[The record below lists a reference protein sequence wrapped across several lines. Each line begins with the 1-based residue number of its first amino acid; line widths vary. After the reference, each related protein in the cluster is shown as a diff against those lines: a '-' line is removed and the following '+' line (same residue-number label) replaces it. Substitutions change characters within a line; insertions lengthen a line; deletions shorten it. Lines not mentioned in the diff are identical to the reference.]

1 VTNSSNG
8 GMGRK
13 KSGAKN
19 ELGVMVDGDALSWG
33 SGYEWSV
40 RPIVSKWWL
49 VHCDAYSVPIPLARY
64 WARLGS
70 AVAENGVS
78 KERV

>member
-1 VTNSSNG
+1 VTNSSDG
-8 GMGRK
+8 GKGRK
-13 KSGAKN
+13 QSDAKN
-19 ELGVMVDGDALSWG
+19 VSGVMVDGDGLSWG

-49 VHCDAYSVPIPLARY
+49 VHCDAYSVPISLARY

-70 AVAENGVS
+70 AEAENGVS